1 MAVYTIEV
9 AAILNL
15 TSYFCWLFQDGMTLQ
30 DILKS
35 KKAEIEKM
43 CLDKGIPLT
52 RPVNKVLL

>member
-1 MAVYTIEV
+1 
-9 AAILNL
+9 
-15 TSYFCWLFQDGMTLQ
+15 MTLQ